1 VILHIPDSIASG
13 LRLPGAEI
21 EPRLRLELALAL
33 YSQAI
38 LSFGKASELAGINRY
53 QFAECLSERGI
64 PRQYGAEEPAKD
76 LTYARGELQRVG

>member
-1 VILHIPDSIASG
+1 MPVTLHIPDSIASG
-13 LRLPGAEI
+13 LRLPEAEI

-53 QFAECLSERGI
+53 PSMLVVSDTSPLSNLAIIGRLGLVFE
-64 PRQYGAEEPAKD
+64 
-76 LTYARGELQRVG
+76 